1 MKRHALGA
9 LLLFAALVAVPLAH
23 AEGPPLPAALW
34 GDDGV
39 ATTDDARAF
48 RVNPA
53 AIGQRYPS
61 EWWLGYSHST
71 TNQEAWTAMATWRR
85 LGFSYLREA
94 SRDQRFGFGFSLGS
108 EQARLGWT
116 SELRMAASPHTERD
130 VDNRAGWLVR
140 PTPWASLG
148 ADVQHLT
155 EPTFRGE
162 RLPRTYTLG
171 LGLRPLAFSRE
182 RAHTTG
188 LRLTLLG
195 EVVLAEGAP
204 NEAARVRAGA
214 AFEVIPGLELRA
226 TAEDH
231 RSFKAGITLR
241 GPRSSLSVAQSRLDN
256 DRQYETFS
264 ASSHEGEDRV
274 ELPPRSQQRVAVV
287 RMSGALADQAL
298 GGGLMGGGGGA
309 RPSAPYHQML
319 ERALE
324 DPLTLG
330 VFLELGGVSGMAQLE
345 ELRPRVQR
353 LVLAGKPVVVHMP
366 YGGGRG
372 DLYLAS
378 VASRVYA
385 SPAAEFVGLGLRS
398 ERRYYKDALARLGI
412 KMDRS
417 SVGDFKSAY
426 RYLTADSTPPAD
438 TAVINRMLTQR
449 QRLFV
454 TAVSNGRKI
463 APERLEAILDGREY
477 PATVL
482 AKLGVID
489 SVGWRED
496 ALAELGRLTRLGKKP
511 RTVDLRRAPQARER
525 WATPQRIAV
534 IYAGGAI
541 VDGRSTRNALDGAV
555 MGDETLA
562 AQLERAFKAPDV
574 KAVVLRIESPGG
586 SASASYHMDHVV
598 ERWRLET
605 GKPLVVSMGSVAA
618 SGGYFMAAHADRIY
632 ADQHTVTGSIGV
644 VFLKP
649 SFERMYAKLGVRQED
664 FDRGEFMRGLSPA
677 RDWRPREQA
686 AADSTIKRLYRTFVT
701 RVIDGRKI
709 DNFEAYAYAQGRA
722 WMGEDAAE
730 RKLVDGIGGLEAAIA
745 EARRLGGVP
754 AAQKISFLEFRHP
767 RGAFLE
773 RVLGGWMSAYA
784 SEMLALPDYTRAQ
797 ARAEDWVEEMAE

>member
-1 MKRHALGA
+1 MSRLRGVALTFFFA
-9 LLLFAALVAVPLAH
+9 LTSTAPAF

-61 EWWLGYSHST
+61 EWWLAYSHST
-71 TNQEAWTAMATWRR
+71 TNQEAYTAIATWRR
-85 LGFSYLREA
+85 VGFSYLRDA
-94 SRDQRFGFGFSLGS
+94 SRDQRFGFGFSIGS
-108 EQARLGWT
+108 EQAHLGWV
-116 SELRMAASPHTERD
+116 SELRMAASPQTERD
-130 VDNRAGWLVR
+130 IDNRVGWLAR
-140 PTPWASLG
+140 PSPWLSLG
-148 ADVQHLT
+148 ADLQHLT
-155 EPTFRGE
+155 EPTFQGE

-171 LGLRPLAFSRE
+171 MGLRPFAMSRE

-214 AFEVIPGLELRA
+214 AFEVVPGLELRA

-231 RSFKAGITLR
+231 RAFKAGITLR
-241 GPRSSLSVAQSRLDN
+241 GPRSNLSVAQARLDG
-256 DRQYETFS
+256 DRQYETWS

-274 ELPPRSQQRVAVV
+274 QLPPRAQQRVAVV
-287 RMSGALADQAL
+287 RMSGTLADQAL
-298 GGGLMGGGGGA
+298 GGGIEGGGGA
-309 RPSAPYHQML
+309 RPSGPYHEMF

-324 DPLTLG
+324 DPLTRG
-330 VFLELGGVSGMAQLE
+330 VFLELDGVGGMAQLE

-353 LVLAGKPVVVHMP
+353 LVLAGKPVVVHINH
-366 YGGGRG
+366 GGGRG

-378 VASRVYA
+378 AASRVYA
-385 SPAAEFVGLGLRS
+385 APAAAFVRLGMRV
-398 ERRYYKDALARLGI
+398 ERRYYKDALARFGV
-412 KMDRS
+412 KVERS
-417 SVGDFKSAY
+417 STGDFKSAY
-426 RYLTADSTPPAD
+426 RYLTADSTSPSD
-438 TAVINRMLTQR
+438 TMVIQRILTQR
-449 QRLFV
+449 QKLFV
-454 TAVSNGRKI
+454 DAVMNGRKI
-463 APERLEAILDGREY
+463 PEERLLPILDGREY
-477 PATVL
+477 PAAVL

-489 SVGWRED
+489 SVGWREE
-496 ALAELGRLTRLGKKP
+496 AFAELGRLTGLGKKP
-511 RTVDLRRAPQARER
+511 RAVDLRRAPQARER

-534 IYAGGAI
+534 IYASGAI
-541 VDGRSTRNALDGAV
+541 VDGRSSRNLLDGEV
-555 MGDETLA
+555 IGDETFA
-562 AQLERAFKAPDV
+562 AQLERAVKAPDV

-586 SASASYHMDHVV
+586 SSSASYHMDHAV
-598 ERWRLET
+598 ERWRRES

-632 ADQHTVTGSIGV
+632 ADQHTMTGSIGV
-644 VFLKP
+644 LFLKP
-649 SFERMYAKLGVRQED
+649 SFERAYAKLGVKQED

-677 RDWRPREQA
+677 RDWRPRDQA
-686 AADSTIKRLYRTFVT
+686 AADSSIKRLYRTFVT

-709 DNFEAYAYAQGRA
+709 DNFEAYAYAQGRV

-754 AAQKISFLEFRHP
+754 ANEKISLLEFKHP

-773 RVLGGWMSAYA
+773 RVLGGWVHSYA
-784 SEMLALPDYTRAQ
+784 AQMLAMRDFSHAQ
-797 ARAEDWVEEMAE
+797 ARAEDWVEDLAD